1 MHWLRAIAVWLL
13 IAAAETL
20 HGIARTLW
28 LVPIVG
34 DHAARQIGVVTGSLL
49 IFAITW
55 FAIHWLR
62 LRGRRELIATG
73 ALWVVLMLAFEIVL
87 GRAVFGFGWDR
98 IGAEF
103 DPSRGGLM
111 LFGFAA
117 LLLMPLVA
125 ARLRGLLA
133 AGSGGASRPPGGG
146 D

>member
-1 MHWLRAIAVWLL
+1 M
-13 IAAAETL
+13 
-20 HGIARTLW
+20 
-28 LVPIVG
+28 
-34 DHAARQIGVVTGSLL
+34 VTGSLL

-55 FAIHWLR
+55 LTIRWLR

-87 GRAVFGFGWDR
+87 GRAVFGFAWDR

>member
-1 MHWLRAIAVWLL
+1 MRWLRVLVVWLL

-28 LVPIVG
+28 LVPLVG

-55 FAIHWLR
+55 LAVRWLG
-62 LRGRRELIATG
+62 LFGRRELVAAG

-98 IGAEF
+98 IAAEF

-111 LFGFAA
+111 LLGLAA
-117 LLLMPLVA
+117 LWLMPLFT
-125 ARLRGLLA
+125 ARLRGVD
-133 AGSGGASRPPGGG
+133 SDVNDRSRLPVENRR
-146 D
+146 